1 VIYLC
6 ALDQFAQ
13 QSLTAWFQNR
23 DLPQVTPK
31 ALQKLAD
38 LQENLELARP
48 PQFSPDESTQFSKIL
63 ITQGKA
69 LFRHHRNLENH
80 LWPIQDAG
88 FTLHFWLDI
97 DPKAKLLLHFEE
109 PELTLARSLQT
120 DQRNAYQAESLQQ
133 AWLEQATF
141 FLQLHQR
148 FSENSLLV
156 HNQMLGEH
164 PHEFV
169 ELLHAKFQL
178 TLQPDKIS
186 VNQLEPSPIDH
197 LLARGLLLDHLDIQE
212 IYAELIN
219 QSELA
224 PTHEYHEKRF
234 VENLRLQWV
243 DYTNVETVAHLQ
255 SIAETHEEAISQ
267 LASAH
272 EEAMAIEHS
281 KLTAELEHLTKFQ
294 ESQRENYEKQLSH
307 LSWEFQNQLE
317 GVETQF
323 EQTRGELLKQ
333 LQEENERWQDAEH
346 SKLNELYKRKYQAEL
361 SIAKHHWLA
370 EQEWRF
376 SEQFE
381 EVEARTEETFRT
393 AYRSLHRL
401 QQQDRERFETKIIQ
415 SYEAK
420 LDKAR
425 QQQSESQEEN
435 ELLLLQLHQVQ
446 EELEKSFLDS
456 QQLKSELSASQQS
469 SEQLKQSH
477 ELELKKVHHELAET
491 QDQKSAERLKEAEE
505 ENELLLLQLHQVQE
519 ELEHYFL
526 EYKRLQGDE
535 VGSPPQEPARAT
547 REENSPKKLSLWK
560 RLRRKLKTRKEIRF
574 LKKFKAVDSEF
585 YLQRYPDVA
594 SSKLSAYDHYVRFGW
609 KEGRQPHPYFDGER
623 YLYLNPDV
631 RSSGQNPLTHWFRH
645 GRQEGRSGGFAQ
657 R

>member
-1 VIYLC
+1 MIYLC

-109 PELTLARSLQT
+109 PELTLARSLQA

-133 AWLEQATF
+133 TWLEQATF

-234 VENLRLQWV
+234 VENLRQHWE
-243 DYTNVETVAHLQ
+243 DYAHVETVSELLISKDQQ
-255 SIAETHEEAISQ
+255 SRALAEMENRYTELET
-267 LASAH
+267 
-272 EEAMAIEHS
+272 EHAK
-281 KLTAELEHLTKFQ
+281 KLTA
-294 ESQRENYEKQLSH
+294 

-381 EVEARTEETFRT
+381 EVEARTEEAFRT

-425 QQQSESQEEN
+425 QQRSESQEEN
-435 ELLLLQLHQVQ
+435 ELLLMQLHQVQ

-469 SEQLKQSH
+469 SEQLKKSHQQEVNLLQQSH
-477 ELELKKVHHELAET
+477 QQELKKVQTELALRA
-491 QDQKSAERLKEAEE
+491 QDQKSAERFKEAEE

-547 REENSPKKLSLWK
+547 REENSTKKLSLWK

-645 GRQEGRSGGFAQ
+645 GRQEGRPGGFAQ